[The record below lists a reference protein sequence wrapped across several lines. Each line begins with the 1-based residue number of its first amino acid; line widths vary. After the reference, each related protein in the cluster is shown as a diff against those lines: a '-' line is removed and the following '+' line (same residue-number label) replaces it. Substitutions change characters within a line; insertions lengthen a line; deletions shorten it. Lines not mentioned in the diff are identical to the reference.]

1 MDGPSLINFSVAE
14 VPKLVGDVL
23 RAAGLTQDDIDSVH
37 FASSHRQDA
46 AQLMERLG

>member
-23 RAAGLTQDDIDSVH
+23 QAAGLTQDEIDLFIFHQATNKMRRS
-37 FASSHRQDA
+37 
-46 AQLMERLG
+46 